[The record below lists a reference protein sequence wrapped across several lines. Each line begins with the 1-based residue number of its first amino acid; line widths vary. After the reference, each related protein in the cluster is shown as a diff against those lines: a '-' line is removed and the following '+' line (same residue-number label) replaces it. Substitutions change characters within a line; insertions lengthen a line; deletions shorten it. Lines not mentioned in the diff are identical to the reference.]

1 MPAHGGTIVLLE
13 YLCWSA
19 VASGFWAVVHEIL
32 VRNQWWHAAGES
44 EGPPFSTVVISA
56 ACTIAIAFCLTVPI
70 FAWILTLAQHAA
82 KVREHLRSFRMQDTL
97 CSCCAMGHRDQV
109 TGSVIPCDRELVYVK
124 LKEWYGKPGDADG
137 EFLSRFNS
145 LVQTSLA
152 DSILQMMSVLLPR
165 SYTFYMI
172 AAANLP
178 WLSHFLARIRFRI
191 DTMAVPS
198 QTELARVELV
208 RDLMQWCLMSMVV
221 LLGCWWDRFIA
232 LKLGIRLTRHMSCL
246 SAAAL
251 LYPISTLPVIVFLGS
266 FYFLMLMDTSRM
278 FFAIP
283 FSVLLLLFLCYGLKH
298 LVRFRAV

>member
-1 MPAHGGTIVLLE
+1 MRNRWHRQEESEVTPL
-13 YLCWSA
+13 SA
-19 VASGFWAVVHEIL
+19 VFIG
-32 VRNQWWHAAGES
+32 
-44 EGPPFSTVVISA
+44 A
-56 ACTIAIAFCLTVPI
+56 ACSLAVIVGFTVPM
-70 FAWILTLAQHAA
+70 FAWILTLAQQAS
-82 KVREHLRSFRMQDTL
+82 KVREHLRSFRMQETL

-124 LKEWYGKPGDADG
+124 LKEWYGEPGDADD

-152 DSILQMMSVLLPR
+152 DSILQSMSVLLPR

-191 DTMAVPS
+191 DAMAVPS

-208 RDLMQWCLMSMVV
+208 RDLMQWCMMSMAV
-221 LLGCWWDRFIA
+221 LVGVWWDRFIA
-232 LKLGIRLTRHMSCL
+232 LNLGIRLTRHMSCL

-251 LYPISTLPVIVFLGS
+251 LFPISTLPVLVFLGS
-266 FYFLMLMDTSRM
+266 FYFLMLMDMSSL

-283 FSVLLLLFLCYGLKH
+283 FGILLLLLLGYGLTH
-298 LVRFRAV
+298 LVRLRGV